1 MKRLILIG
9 RSECGKSTLI
19 SALRRESL
27 AYHKT
32 QSVDY
37 SEDIIDTPGEYAE
50 NASLGG
56 ALALYSCEADVV
68 GLTVSAAEEY
78 TLFPPNIAPM
88 ATRPVIGIVTKSDSE
103 YANVPRAVS
112 WLELCGC
119 ERIFVTSSRTG
130 EGLEKV
136 TEYLENM

>member
-19 SALRRESL
+19 AALRHEVLS
-27 AYHKT
+27 YHKT

-37 SEDIIDTPGEYAE
+37 SSDIIDTPGEYAE

-68 GLTVSAAEEY
+68 GLVVSATEEY
-78 TLFPPNIAPM
+78 SLFPPNIAPL
-88 ATRPVIGIVTKSDSE
+88 ATRPVIGIVTKADSPF
-103 YANVPRAVS
+103 ANVPRAES
-112 WLELCGC
+112 WLRLCGC
-119 ERIFVTSSRTG
+119 ETVFVTSSVTRD
-130 EGLEKV
+130 GLEKV
-136 TEYLENM
+136 IEYLEN